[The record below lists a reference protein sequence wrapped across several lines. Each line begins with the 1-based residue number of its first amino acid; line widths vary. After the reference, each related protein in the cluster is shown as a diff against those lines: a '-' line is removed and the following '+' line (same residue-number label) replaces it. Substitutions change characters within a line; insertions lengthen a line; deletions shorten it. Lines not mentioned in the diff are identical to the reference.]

1 MTFTEQI
8 YDQINSLSPLS
19 TDDFSIH
26 WLGQSRSYYSSN
38 KTRGLE
44 ASNSALVKL
53 MNKLLEQRDVLM
65 TKNSHQFLVSLAQ
78 KYEVIA
84 NRVGKEIAHRSIK
97 SNLAH
102 ENVRMLHRIIAEINE
117 EQHPSYTIII
127 CCFSR
132 CTNRRFILSFDEQWK
147 FLPTF
152 SMYSSA
158 ISK

>member
-38 KTRGLE
+38 KARGLE

-53 MNKLLEQRDVLM
+53 MNKLLEQRDVLR
-65 TKNSHQFLVSLAQ
+65 TKNSHHFLVSLAQ
-78 KYEVIA
+78 KYEMIA
-84 NRVGKEIAHRSIK
+84 NRVGKEIADRSIK

-102 ENVRMLHRIIAEINE
+102 EKVRKILHRIITEINE
-117 EQHPSYTIII
+117 QQHPSSPPIII
-127 CCFSR
+127 C
-132 CTNRRFILSFDEQWK
+132 
-147 FLPTF
+147 
-152 SMYSSA
+152 
-158 ISK
+158 

>member
-38 KTRGLE
+38 KARGLE

-65 TKNSHQFLVSLAQ
+65 TKNSHQFLVSLAK

-84 NRVGKEIAHRSIK
+84 NSVGEEIANRSIK
-97 SNLAH
+97 SNLAD
-102 ENVRMLHRIIAEINE
+102 ESVRKILHRIIAEINE
-117 EQHPSYTIII
+117 QKHPSSPPIII
-127 CCFSR
+127 C
-132 CTNRRFILSFDEQWK
+132 
-147 FLPTF
+147 
-152 SMYSSA
+152 
-158 ISK
+158 

>member
-38 KTRGLE
+38 KARGLE

-65 TKNSHQFLVSLAQ
+65 TKNSHHFLVSLAQ

-84 NRVGKEIAHRSIK
+84 NRVGKEIADRSIK

-102 ENVRMLHRIIAEINE
+102 ENVRKILHSIIAEINKQ
-117 EQHPSYTIII
+117 QHPSSPPIII
-127 CCFSR
+127 C
-132 CTNRRFILSFDEQWK
+132 
-147 FLPTF
+147 
-152 SMYSSA
+152 
-158 ISK
+158 

>member
-38 KTRGLE
+38 KARGLE

-65 TKNSHQFLVSLAQ
+65 TKNSHPFLVSLAQ

-84 NRVGKEIAHRSIK
+84 NRVGEEIANRSIK

-102 ENVRMLHRIIAEINE
+102 ENVRKILYRIVAEINE
-117 EQHPSYTIII
+117 QKYPSSPPIII
-127 CCFSR
+127 C
-132 CTNRRFILSFDEQWK
+132 
-147 FLPTF
+147 
-152 SMYSSA
+152 
-158 ISK
+158 

>member
-1 MTFTEQI
+1 MTLTEQI

-38 KTRGLE
+38 KARGLE

-65 TKNSHQFLVSLAQ
+65 IKNSHQFLVSLAQ

-84 NRVGKEIAHRSIK
+84 NRVGEEIANRSIK

-102 ENVRMLHRIIAEINE
+102 ENVRKILYRIIAEINE
-117 EQHPSYTIII
+117 QKYPSSPSIII
-127 CCFSR
+127 C
-132 CTNRRFILSFDEQWK
+132 
-147 FLPTF
+147 
-152 SMYSSA
+152 
-158 ISK
+158 

>member
-38 KTRGLE
+38 KARGLE

-65 TKNSHQFLVSLAQ
+65 TKNYTSIPCLISSESMRRLRTELVKKLLIDLSNQISLMRM
-78 KYEVIA
+78 YERYFTA
-84 NRVGKEIAHRSIK
+84 SWLR
-97 SNLAH
+97 
-102 ENVRMLHRIIAEINE
+102 
-117 EQHPSYTIII
+117 
-127 CCFSR
+127 
-132 CTNRRFILSFDEQWK
+132 
-147 FLPTF
+147 
-152 SMYSSA
+152 
-158 ISK
+158 

>member
-38 KTRGLE
+38 KARGLE
-44 ASNSALVKL
+44 ASNTALVKL

-65 TKNSHQFLVSLAQ
+65 TKNSHQFLLSLAQ

-84 NRVGKEIAHRSIK
+84 NRVGKEIADRSIK

-102 ENVRMLHRIIAEINE
+102 ENVRKILRRIIAEINE
-117 EQHPSYTIII
+117 EQHPSSPPIII
-127 CCFSR
+127 C
-132 CTNRRFILSFDEQWK
+132 
-147 FLPTF
+147 
-152 SMYSSA
+152 
-158 ISK
+158 